1 MRIIKIKNIQNNK
14 NDRCNNMGNTK
25 NFNNNKSGIKD
36 FILNKIKPA
45 SVFLILLAFLFAAA
59 SSLFLSN
66 SEAAAPH
73 IVGPLPLFHKNTLF
87 YTGTIITINNSALKL
102 SGRTTPLLF
111 EINSSTVCYGGV
123 GVNLKAASCSDYK
136 KGQTVNITASK
147 NTAGELIAKTIKP
160 VFY

>member
-25 NFNNNKSGIKD
+25 NFDNNISGIKC
-36 FILNKIKPA
+36 FILNKIKSA
-45 SVFLILLAFLFAAA
+45 SVFLFFLLFLFAAV
-59 SSLFLSN
+59 SSWFLSK

-73 IVGPLPLFHKNTLF
+73 TGGPLSLFHKNTLY
-87 YTGTIITINNSALKL
+87 YTGTIIALNNTALKL

-111 EINSSTVCYGGV
+111 EINSSTVCYGGG
-123 GVNLKAASCSDYK
+123 GVNLKTASCSDYK

-147 NTAGELIAKTIKP
+147 NTAGKLIAKTIKP

>member
-25 NFNNNKSGIKD
+25 NFNNNKSGIKY

-45 SVFLILLAFLFAAA
+45 SVFLILLVFLFAAV
-59 SSLFLSN
+59 SSFFLPN

-73 IVGPLPLFHKNTLF
+73 TGGPLSLLHKNTFF
-87 YTGTIITINNSALKL
+87 YAGTIIAVNNTALKL
-102 SGRTTPLLF
+102 SGRTTLLF

-123 GVNLKAASCSDYK
+123 GVNLKTASCSDYK

-147 NTAGELIAKTIKP
+147 NTAGELIAKTIRP